1 MAPSLP
7 CGSRLSVYD
16 FVPDNY
22 ESLKDRG
29 GGAGQ
34 QKTSGQARPVGDK
47 LVANKGEEAEVGAEA
62 SVSRGSNICS
72 ANWQRG
78 AETSL

>member
-22 ESLKDRG
+22 ESLI
-29 GGAGQ
+29 
-34 QKTSGQARPVGDK
+34 SGEDATGGDK
-47 LVANKGEEAEVGAEA
+47 LVAMKGEEIMREPRFEHLLG
-62 SVSRGSNICS
+62 
-72 ANWQRG
+72 
-78 AETSL
+78 